1 MTRTGRKLASVCLA
15 AALAVAGAGMAFA
28 DIKGFNAAVQA
39 GDYRKAAVEAKT
51 AWASWDRSDPDTAT
65 VAREFGFASYVAG
78 DFAAAREY
86 GIFLRDNGKTLA
98 KPDDQPASSAVLLA
112 AAEFRLGASEATRA
126 ALINA
131 LKAREAMPGID
142 NISVLASEAV
152 YKQDWGKADWPKAV
166 ESAGLAWRLIGRAGP
181 SLALRALDARSAAA
195 TADFFHGPDKQDY
208 DSIVD
213 AHDAVVDAIDAELN
227 PQKRLAFAPLKYQL
241 EAWSMSMINYFDSGQ
256 QTGTSIPIRVKART
270 LKTTAQPIFP
280 DAAITGDQ
288 CETLDADFTGLRYP
302 QSAMYKNMVGTVIM
316 KLTVNE
322 QGRVSAFETLAAVP
336 ARHFAEAVEKA
347 LPQTVFR
354 PGPGS
359 KAGCSIARSTLI
371 YRMSFARG

>member
-1 MTRTGRKLASVCLA
+1 MARIGRQLAGLCLA
-15 AALAVAGAGMAFA
+15 AVVALAGTAAAFG
-28 DIKGFNAAVQA
+28 DIRGFNAAVQA
-39 GDYRKAAVEAKT
+39 GDYRKAAVEAKA
-51 AWASWDRSDPDTAT
+51 AWAEWDRTDPDTAT

-86 GIFLRDNGKTLA
+86 GTFLRDNGKTLA
-98 KPDDQPASSAVLLA
+98 TPDDQPASSAVLLA
-112 AAEFRLGASEATRA
+112 AAEFRLGASDATRA

-131 LKAREAMPGID
+131 LKVREARPGID
-142 NISVLASEAV
+142 NISVLAAEAV
-152 YKQDWGKADWPKAV
+152 YKQDWGKGDWPKAV
-166 ESAGLAWRLIGRAGP
+166 ESSDLAWRLLQRAGP

-195 TADFFHGPDKQDY
+195 TAGFFHGPDKQDY
-208 DSIVD
+208 DNIVD
-213 AHDAVVDAIDAELN
+213 THDAVVDAIDAADT
-227 PQKRLAFAPLKYQL
+227 PTRRLAFAPLKYQL

-256 QTGTSIPIRVKART
+256 QTGTSIPIRVKERT
-270 LKTTAQPIFP
+270 LKTTAQAIFP

-288 CETLDADFTGLRYP
+288 CETLDADFTGLHYP

-322 QGRVSAFETLAAVP
+322 LGRVSAFETLAAVP
-336 ARHFAEAVEKA
+336 ARHFADAVEKA

-354 PGPGS
+354 PGSGS
-359 KAGCSIARSTLI
+359 KPGCTVARSTLI